1 MKGKIIA
8 LVASAAIG
16 MTFVQGAKEEKP
28 VQATQENVAADWTPL
43 FDGKTFAGWSK
54 YGGGEVGK
62 AWKIQNGELYL
73 DAANKA
79 TWQTGVAGDI
89 VTEEEYENFHI

>member
-1 MKGKIIA
+1 MKTKLIA
-8 LVASAAIG
+8 ILASAAIG
-16 MTFVQGAKEEKP
+16 MAFVQVAKEEKSP
-28 VQATQENVAADWTPL
+28 QPTQENVAADWTPL

-79 TWQTGVAGDI
+79 NLAKR
-89 VTEEEYENFHI
+89 